1 MLSSKG
7 VVEYCGKYSVKL
19 ICFISTLGLSSKV
32 RRPSSS
38 LKEKLMVRLELHRDS
53 MDILKIVLR
62 INETQGKT
70 VQEVISLAE
79 EKDGELFLD
88 TWRLIFEL
96 LSLTKDFEKL
106 VNADHWP
113 LKNAIKTLENALQDQ
128 HARDANFNTCKRNP
142 QENAPCRGTCKPC
155 FVDKTVWT
163 SSFSAQTFLS
173 SEFYCRSLYSSRQ
186 KSSGSGYSKGG

>member
-1 MLSSKG
+1 
-7 VVEYCGKYSVKL
+7 
-19 ICFISTLGLSSKV
+19 
-32 RRPSSS
+32 
-38 LKEKLMVRLELHRDS
+38 MVRLELHRDS

-70 VQEVISLAE
+70 VQEVIALAE

-88 TWRLIFEL
+88 TWRFIFEL
-96 LSLTKDFEKL
+96 LSLTNDFEEL
-106 VNADHWP
+106 VDADHWP

-128 HARDANFNTCKRNP
+128 HARDANFNTCNRNP

>member
-38 LKEKLMVRLELHRDS
+38 LKKKLMVRLELHRDS

-88 TWRLIFEL
+88 TWRFIFEL

-106 VNADHWP
+106 VDADHWQLTDP
-113 LKNAIKTLENALQDQ
+113 IKTLESPLHNW
-128 HARDANFNTCKRNP
+128 HARDAYHNTCKRSL
-142 QENAPCRGTCKPC
+142 QENAPYSNKPEEP
-155 FVDKTVWT
+155 
-163 SSFSAQTFLS
+163 LS
-173 SEFYCRSLYSSRQ
+173 NKLKEPRINNLKGEACLCSNLDLSHSRM
-186 KSSGSGYSKGG
+186 SKYF